1 MCGTWYIVYMLGSYH
16 LVCRLNKIKPQTPYV
31 YNFIY
36 MIYTYYLMSMH
47 ATNARIAVNYVI
59 FLGMQSLVSVQNWYP
74 PVMWI
79 KQYIL

>member
-1 MCGTWYIVYMLGSYH
+1 
-16 LVCRLNKIKPQTPYV
+16 
-31 YNFIY
+31 
-36 MIYTYYLMSMH
+36 MSMH

-79 KQYIL
+79 KQYIYYNVYY